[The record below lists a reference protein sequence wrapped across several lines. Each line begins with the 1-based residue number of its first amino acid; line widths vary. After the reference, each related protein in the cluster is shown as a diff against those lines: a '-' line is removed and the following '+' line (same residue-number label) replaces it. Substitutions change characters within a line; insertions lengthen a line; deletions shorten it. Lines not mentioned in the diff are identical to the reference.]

1 MPRLIALVFLSLFQT
16 LPVFAACGNGPD
28 LTELLTP
35 AEQAE
40 VATAEAATP
49 NGTGTLWQATR
60 DDQTVYIVGTM
71 HLPDPR
77 HAETMQALTPII
89 QGISALYLETASD
102 GEAQM
107 QAEIAKNPALMFTV
121 TGPTLPDLLD
131 DATWTQLRDAMST
144 RGIPAPLTA
153 KMRPWYVSM
162 LMSMPPCA
170 MDAMQSGEGGLDIM
184 AEDAAK
190 ALNIPVRSLEDWRTL
205 FTAFE
210 QIPYQ
215 EQVDL
220 MALSM
225 MPDDLSQ
232 AAFTATLD
240 AYFDQNHARA
250 WALSEVLG
258 KRVPGMAPERI
269 EAESARMQDL
279 FLDRR
284 NIAWVPVI
292 LDGAHDGPILIAVG
306 AAHLIGEKG
315 LVALLENEGFTLTRL
330 PL

>member
-16 LPVFAACGNGPD
+16 LPAFAACGTGPD
-28 LTELLTP
+28 LGHLLTP

-40 VATAEAATP
+40 VAAEEAATP
-49 NGTGTLWQATR
+49 NGTGTLWKATK
-60 DDQTVYIVGTM
+60 DEQTVFLVGTM

-77 HAETMQALTPII
+77 HSKTMEALRPILK
-89 QGISALYLETASD
+89 GISALYLETASD
-102 GEAQM
+102 GEALM
-107 QAEIAKNPALMFTV
+107 EAEIAKNPALMFTV
-121 TGPTLPDLLD
+121 SGPTLPDLLD
-131 DATWTQLRDAMST
+131 DATWAVLRDGMAT
-144 RGIPAPLTA
+144 RGVPAPLTA

-170 MDAMQSGEGGLDIM
+170 IESINSGVGGLDMM
-184 AEDAAK
+184 AERAAK
-190 ALNIPVRSLEDWRTL
+190 ALDIPVRSLEDWQTL
-205 FTAFE
+205 FTAFD

-220 MALSM
+220 MALSL
-225 MPDDLSQ
+225 MPDDLSE

-250 WALSEVLG
+250 WALSDVLG
-258 KRVPGMAPERI
+258 KRIPGMSPDRI
-269 EAESARMQDL
+269 EAESARMKDL
-279 FLDRR
+279 FLDSR
-284 NIAWVPVI
+284 NTAWVPVI
-292 LDGAHDGPILIAVG
+292 LDGAQDGPILIAVG

-315 LVALLENEGFTLTRL
+315 LVALLENEGFSLTRL